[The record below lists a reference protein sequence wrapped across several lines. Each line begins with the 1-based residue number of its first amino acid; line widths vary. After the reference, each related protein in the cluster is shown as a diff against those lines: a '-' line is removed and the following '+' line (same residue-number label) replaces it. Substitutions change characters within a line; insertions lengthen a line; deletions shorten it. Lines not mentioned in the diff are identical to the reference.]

1 MYRDPG
7 ILPRPHD
14 YINKK
19 AEHEL
24 KMKAEFEMKQRKR
37 IQEEREWVYTLIYFT
52 SLDMLANFDHIV

>member
-24 KMKAEFEMKQRKR
+24 KMKAEFQMKQKKR
-37 IQEEREWVYTLIYFT
+37 IQEEREWVNI
-52 SLDMLANFDHIV
+52 H